1 MTKLSPYDL
10 EQDKDAYFPNA
21 TEPYTGSSSQSIR

>member
-21 TEPYTGSSSQSIR
+21 PEHYTRSSSQSIR

>member
-1 MTKLSPYDL
+1 MTKLSLYDL

-21 TEPYTGSSSQSIR
+21 PEHYTRSSSQSIR